1 MSWRGNGKSGE
12 VSSPSVARRSL
23 VHGGV
28 TATTVIFC
36 FPSSEN
42 PCPSSKRMCPALF
55 PFGAFSAG
63 FMKRPDVCFS
73 IPLNRPKEERKRRFC
88 VTATPGRAERGGPAA
103 LYEGCR
109 RRGEIGPDRRFH
121 TSSWLRPSPDKM
133 PAVPA
138 RGRGEP
144 PRPGGRRER
153 VVRVIRRPG
162 GQPAWRLFFPL
173 TPQPGPVTAADLRPD
188 FCSGRGGGGE
198 REGEG
203 AIDLNRISPQ
213 TLLVCC
219 CYASI
224 WRSLFINERVRSV
237 PKTLRARICVIKL
250 KEG

>member
-1 MSWRGNGKSGE
+1 MSISEVSWRGNGKSGE

-73 IPLNRPKEERKRRFC
+73 IPLDRPKEERKRRFC

-121 TSSWLRPSPDKM
+121 TSNWQRPSPDKM

-153 VVRVIRRPG
+153 AAVPRRG
-162 GQPAWRLFFPL
+162 ESFGLSA
-173 TPQPGPVTAADLRPD
+173 V
-188 FCSGRGGGGE
+188 RGGSLHG
-198 REGEG
+198 
-203 AIDLNRISPQ
+203 DFSSP
-213 TLLVCC
+213 
-219 CYASI
+219 
-224 WRSLFINERVRSV
+224 
-237 PKTLRARICVIKL
+237 
-250 KEG
+250 